1 MVVSEISRCLDEG
14 VEFQGELLNF
24 RKDGTPLMN
33 RLRLTPIHGDDGIVV
48 THIIGIQLFTEANI
62 DLGPMPLPFYKE
74 VSTRCANR
82 SLSDPF
88 LYRPATIGQGH
99 FYSEICRI
107 FHLSDE
113 VLAQKIRSLLT

>member
-1 MVVSEISRCLDEG
+1 MIIVVAVSFSQFLKYRGPFAQRRHPLVDSMVVSEIRRCLDEG

-33 RLRLTPIHGDDGIVV
+33 RLRLTPIHGDDGIV

-74 VSTRCANR
+74 VSTRCV
-82 SLSDPF
+82 D
-88 LYRPATIGQGH
+88 Q
-99 FYSEICRI
+99 
-107 FHLSDE
+107 
-113 VLAQKIRSLLT
+113 